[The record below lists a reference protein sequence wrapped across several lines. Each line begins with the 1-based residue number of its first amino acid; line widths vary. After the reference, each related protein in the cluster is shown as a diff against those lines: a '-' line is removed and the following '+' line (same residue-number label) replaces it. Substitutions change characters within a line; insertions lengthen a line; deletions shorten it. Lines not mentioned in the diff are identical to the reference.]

1 MSVCLE
7 CVEVK
12 RNYYRFISINMC
24 LLSAVCEARLH
35 NRAPSPSTAHLLCW
49 QGLIQHLHIWML
61 REVIEFTQVGDD
73 PLQMLQ

>member
-1 MSVCLE
+1 M
-7 CVEVK
+7 
-12 RNYYRFISINMC
+12 YF
-24 LLSAVCEARLH
+24 LSAVWGVTLP
-35 NRAPSPSTAHLLCW
+35 NRVQSPSGAHLLGW

>member
-1 MSVCLE
+1 M
-7 CVEVK
+7 CVLGVGGVE
-12 RNYYRFISINMC
+12 RNYYRLVSVYT
-24 LLSAVCEARLH
+24 SAVCGV
-35 NRAPSPSTAHLLCW
+35 STQGQSCSAAHLLCW

>member
-1 MSVCLE
+1 VLF
-7 CVEVK
+7 VDVTL
-12 RNYYRFISINMC
+12 RNR
-24 LLSAVCEARLH
+24 VQ
-35 NRAPSPSTAHLLCW
+35 SPSGAHLLGW